1 MKKYFLMW
9 EAMLAGWVIEGNLGL
24 TGGTVVTKIEELHVA
39 SWLVTVCKPKC
50 QTVLVQCTLV

>member
-1 MKKYFLMW
+1 MW
-9 EAMLAGWVIEGNLGL
+9 ETMLAGWVIEGNLGL
-24 TGGTVVTKIEELHVA
+24 TDGTVVTKIEELHVA